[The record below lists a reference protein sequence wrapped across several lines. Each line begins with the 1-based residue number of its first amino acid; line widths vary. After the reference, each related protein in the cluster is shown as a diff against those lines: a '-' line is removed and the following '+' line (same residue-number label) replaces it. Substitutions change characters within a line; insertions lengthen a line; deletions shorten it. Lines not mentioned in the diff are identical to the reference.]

1 MTTALEPRSVDA
13 GRGLE
18 WWARSWALF
27 MKNPGMWVVLGLVAL
42 IVFLVLGVI
51 PLLGTVATSL
61 LLPVFLG
68 HWMLA
73 ARKVEGG
80 GTLEINDLFTLFGGV
95 GHQPTLVSLLV
106 LGGLLAATTIVMS
119 LVLGMFGAGAVIG
132 LLVGGA
138 MHSGVGVLAAAGAG
152 LMSLLVLL
160 VVATLVG
167 MAFWFAPAL
176 VVFHQAA
183 PLEAVKASFAACLKN
198 IAPFL
203 LYSVIGLAAAIV
215 ASIPAGLGWLV
226 LAPLTGLQVYVSTQ
240 DVFP

>member
-1 MTTALEPRSVDA
+1 MTSPEPRSVDA

-27 MKNPGMWVVLGLVAL
+27 MKAPGMWVVLGLVVL

-51 PLLGTVATSL
+51 PLLGTLATSL

-68 HWMLA
+68 QWMLA

-95 GHQPTLVSLLV
+95 GHQPTLVALLI

-132 LLVGGA
+132 MLVGGA

-160 VVATLVG
+160 VAATLVG

-176 VVFHQAA
+176 VVFHQTA
-183 PLEAVKASFAACLKN
+183 PLDAVKASFAASLKN

-203 LYSVIGLAAAIV
+203 LYSAIGLVAAIV

-226 LAPLTGLQVYVSTQ
+226 LAPLSGLHVYVSTK

>member
-1 MTTALEPRSVDA
+1 MTNPLEPRSVDA

-18 WWARSWALF
+18 WWAQSWALF

-61 LLPVFLG
+61 LLPVFVG

-80 GTLEINDLFTLFGGV
+80 GTLEINDLFTLFGSNS
-95 GHQPTLVSLLV
+95 HQPTLVSLLV

-183 PLEAVKASFAACLKN
+183 PLDAVKASFAACLKN
-198 IAPFL
+198 IPAFL
-203 LYSVIGLAAAIV
+203 LYSVIGLVAAIV